1 MGPPATVKLTSKIIN
16 TLQGIST
23 LHMLPHCFTAPK
35 FQHRARKRQEGSVPA
50 YIPMNTWQVW
60 RFQIPFRCSSVRIH
74 PPAFLPISKNVQN
87 TRLASEHSHKHCVKM
102 KAFAL
107 LALAKMMLAE
117 HLTIRPETESRP
129 LSLPEHP
136 DQFSTLTDAQ
146 KSWQV

>member
-1 MGPPATVKLTSKIIN
+1 
-16 TLQGIST
+16 
-23 LHMLPHCFTAPK
+23 
-35 FQHRARKRQEGSVPA
+35 
-50 YIPMNTWQVW
+50 
-60 RFQIPFRCSSVRIH
+60 
-74 PPAFLPISKNVQN
+74 
-87 TRLASEHSHKHCVKM
+87 M

-146 KSWQV
+146 KS